1 VNGVKGIF
9 LILQYIMTHQHN
21 HNHKASRSSDLK
33 GRRLLFVTALN
44 LSITIA
50 QVIGGLISNS
60 LALISDALHNL
71 GDTTAILLAYI
82 ANKVSKRKANEKNTF
97 GYKRFEILAAF
108 FNALLLISICLYLF
122 VEAYQRLLDP
132 QPVKGLI
139 MLIVAVIGFLGNFFS
154 ILLLR
159 NKRGESLNIKAA
171 YLHLLG
177 DTLSS
182 VAVII
187 GGVFMWLYEV
197 YWIDPLITFIV
208 GVYIIIHTW
217 NVLAETF
224 GILMQGT
231 PPDIDLNEISNR
243 LKKISAVKDIH
254 HVHIW
259 RLNDT
264 TLFLEAHVNTAKDF
278 LISETDTIRAEIEQ
292 VLNAE
297 FNINHVT
304 LQMEFSG
311 CETRN
316 DLVIEK

>member
-1 VNGVKGIF
+1 
-9 LILQYIMTHQHN
+9 MAHQHKHHHGSN
-21 HNHKASRSSDLK
+21 HGSDLK
-33 GRRLLFVTALN
+33 GRRLLITIALN

-50 QVIGGLISNS
+50 QVIGGTISNS

-71 GDTTAILLAYI
+71 GDTMAILLAYI
-82 ANKVSKRKANEKNTF
+82 ANRVSKRKATEKNTF

-139 MLIVAVIGFLGNFFS
+139 MLIVAIIGFLGNFIS
-154 ILLLR
+154 ILLLKK
-159 NKRGESLNIKAA
+159 NSGENLNIKAA

-187 GGVFMWLYEV
+187 GGVFMWLYEF
-197 YWIDPLITFIV
+197 YWIDPLITFII

-217 NVLAETF
+217 HVLAETF
-224 GILMQGT
+224 VILMQGT
-231 PPDIDLNEISNR
+231 PPEIDLIEIKDR
-243 LKKISAVKDIH
+243 LQKINKVKDIH
-254 HVHIW
+254 HVHVW

-264 TLFLEAHVNTAKDF
+264 SLFFEAHVNIEEDF
-278 LISETDTIRAEIEQ
+278 LISETDTIRAEIEH
-292 VLNAE
+292 VLNRE

-311 CETRN
+311 CETGG
-316 DLVIEK
+316 DLLIKK

>member
-1 VNGVKGIF
+1 
-9 LILQYIMTHQHN
+9 MSN
-21 HNHKASRSSDLK
+21 HHHHHHGSSHSSDLK
-33 GRRLLFVTALN
+33 GKRLLLVTALN
-44 LSITIA
+44 LVITIA
-50 QVIGGLISNS
+50 QVIGGIISNS

-71 GDTTAILLAYI
+71 GDTIAILLAYI
-82 ANKVSKRKANEKNTF
+82 ANRVSKRKANEKNTF

-108 FNALLLISICLYLF
+108 FNALLLISICLFLF

-132 QPVKGLI
+132 RPVKGFI
-139 MLIVAVIGFLGNFFS
+139 MMVVAIVGFLGNFVS

-159 NKRGESLNIKAA
+159 DKRGENLNIKAA

-187 GGVFMWLYEV
+187 GGFFMWLYEI
-197 YWIDPLITFIV
+197 YWIDPLITFLI

-217 NVLAETF
+217 HVLAETF

-231 PPDIDLNEISNR
+231 PPEIDLQKIRDR
-243 LKKISAVKDIH
+243 LRKITKVKDIH
-254 HVHIW
+254 HVHVW

-264 TLFLEAHVNTAKDF
+264 SLFFEAHVNTEKDF
-278 LISETDTIRAEIEQ
+278 LISETDTIRSEIEH
-292 VLNAE
+292 VLNSE
-297 FNINHVT
+297 FNIKHVT

-311 CETRN
+311 CEAGN
-316 DLVIEK
+316 DLVINK